1 MTDLTPS
8 EKLQPCLLDRL
19 TDDEPNK
26 QKESRNQ
33 RVMTTRRYRQAVLRD
48 LAWLLNTSAHI
59 EQDGLDEFEE
69 VTSSVLNFGVRDVSG
84 MTAASRSV
92 EQMRYQLVE
101 ALRRFEPRI
110 MPNTISIKME
120 VAPQEMNNRSI
131 RFEIWGDLW
140 SQPIPESLF
149 IKNFT
154 PASLPTSTTLPFVR
168 LCPTLYPGKSGLQNG
183 AIMIKP

>member
-1 MTDLTPS
+1 MTELTPS

-19 TDDEPNK
+19 TDDEPKK
-26 QKESRNQ
+26 QKEGRNQ
-33 RVMTTRRYRQAVLRD
+33 RVMSMRRYRQAVLRD

-69 VTSSVLNFGVRDVSG
+69 VTSSVLNFGVQDISG
-84 MTAASRSV
+84 MTASSLSA
-92 EQMRYQLVE
+92 EEMRYQLLE

-110 MPNTISIKME
+110 IPNTISIKMA
-120 VAPQEMNNRSI
+120 VAPEEMNNRSI

-149 IKNFT
+149 IKT
-154 PASLPTSTTLPFVR
+154 EMDLETGECKLDRGT
-168 LCPTLYPGKSGLQNG
+168 NG
-183 AIMIKP
+183 

>member
-1 MTDLTPS
+1 MTELTPS

-19 TDDEPNK
+19 TDDEPNRK
-26 QKESRNQ
+26 KESRNQ
-33 RVMTTRRYRQAVLRD
+33 RVMTMRRYRQAVLRD
-48 LAWLLNTSAHI
+48 LGWLLNTCAHI
-59 EQDGLDEFEE
+59 EQDGLDKFEE
-69 VTSSVLNFGVRDVSG
+69 VASSVLNFGVHDITG

-110 MPNTISIKME
+110 ISNTISIKME
-120 VAPQEMNNRSI
+120 VDPKVMNNRLI

-149 IKNFT
+149 IKTEMDLETGECKLN
-154 PASLPTSTTLPFVR
+154 R
-168 LCPTLYPGKSGLQNG
+168 GMNG
-183 AIMIKP
+183 